1 MDLTHLIAHPEEL
14 DQETLYDLRRLV
26 ALHPTYHAARILFL
40 QNLFLLHDPTFD
52 QELRRAALLVPDR
65 RVLFALTQHIAQRT
79 RTASV
84 IVKQEKT
91 EAATVAATAPEATPE
106 STTTRGRKPV
116 KKYATGDT
124 TAQLLDEFLEG
135 TVRPLQRKKV
145 KADPTTD
152 YMSYLMQQ
160 EEEVVAPEAQQPEED
175 ASTRLDSLIDS
186 FIASQEEGIK
196 LPENPSMPDNII
208 EEDELPEE
216 SEQPASRGSG
226 EPSDSIEPRD
236 SRKSR
241 KPSNSSEPRD
251 EEAVSEAGSGE
262 LSETLAQIYIK
273 QQKYDRAIEILGK
286 IEASES
292 ASSNPYLQDQMRYLQ
307 KLAELKGRGKKK

>member
-1 MDLTHLIAHPEEL
+1 MDITHLIAHPEEL

-208 EEDELPEE
+208 EEDDLPEE
-216 SEQPASRGSG
+216 SEQPASRGS
-226 EPSDSIEPRD
+226 IEP
-236 SRKSR
+236 
-241 KPSNSSEPRD
+241 SEPRA